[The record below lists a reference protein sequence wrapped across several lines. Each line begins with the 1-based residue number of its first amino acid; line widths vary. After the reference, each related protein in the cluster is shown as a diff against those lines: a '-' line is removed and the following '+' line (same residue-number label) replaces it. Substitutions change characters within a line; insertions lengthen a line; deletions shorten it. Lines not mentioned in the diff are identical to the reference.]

1 MAKNSILELEVKRVL
16 NFCHY
21 NSRLSFDIEKA
32 ILKTKMKR
40 ISMDSHQSRPIDGG
54 SSKVKYQNLL
64 QDYFELQKVSIFFA
78 DYIV

>member
-1 MAKNSILELEVKRVL
+1 MKRV
-16 NFCHY
+16 
-21 NSRLSFDIEKA
+21 
-32 ILKTKMKR
+32 
-40 ISMDSHQSRPIDGG
+40 SMDSHQSRPIDGG